1 MGFDVE
7 EAIGKVK
14 NKAEQ
19 IVTDERFQSRV
30 QKAGRTVERFV
41 EENRDLPEQMIDKAR
56 DLIEKTGIRLPK

>member
-30 QKAGRTVERFV
+30 QKAGRTVERFA